1 MSIVSSRTFNQFPSK
16 VKAMAE
22 EGPVFVTDRG
32 APTLV
37 VLKMDAYDQLTGG
50 GSVLDA
56 LRMDE
61 DVDFEP
67 VILTDLGRAADL

>member
-1 MSIVSSRTFNQFPSK
+1 MSVVSSRTFNQSPSK

-22 EGPVFVTDRG
+22 DGPVFVTDRG
-32 APTLV
+32 RASIV
-37 VLKMDAYDQLTGG
+37 VLSMDSYERLTGG

-61 DVDFEP
+61 HVDFEP
-67 VILTDLGRAADL
+67 VVLPDLGRAAEL